1 MRTTIDSYKDRAGRL
16 ELDGIDVEAFADRPL
31 SPSGL
36 RCLRYMHDIEHHTVC
51 YMRDLLLTPA
61 HRDPDITAFL
71 SCWVYEELFHGEA
84 LAMVLEAHGI
94 PAGAPRVA
102 DLRERRKWKDAGG
115 LALHLGASALA
126 GRTFIALHMSW
137 GAVNE
142 WTTQAA
148 YARLAAREGHPVL
161 SELMSRIMRQEG
173 RHIDFYAA
181 EATRRLAASRGA
193 RTLSRAA
200 LGRFWRPVG
209 SGVMPEV
216 EVAFLSD
223 YLFSGPDGRAAARR
237 IDRRVDRL
245 PGLGDLHLVDRA
257 LDALARVPTG
267 PPSGPFRSVAQP
279 APAPSSPARM
289 AMA

>member
-1 MRTTIDSYKDRAGRL
+1 MRTTIDSYKTRAGRL
-16 ELDGIDVEAFADRPL
+16 DLDGIDFAAFADRPL

-61 HRDPDITAFL
+61 HRDPDVTAFL

-84 LAMVLEAHGI
+84 LAQVLESHGI

-126 GRTFIALHMSW
+126 GRTFIALHMAW

-148 YARLAAREGHPVL
+148 YARLAALEDHPVL
-161 SELMSRIMRQEG
+161 RELLTRIMRQEG

-193 RTLSRAA
+193 RALTRTA

-223 YLFSGPDGRAAARR
+223 YLFSGPDGRAVAER
-237 IDRRVDRL
+237 IDRRVDQL
-245 PGLGDLHLVDRA
+245 PGLGHLQLVDRA
-257 LDALARVPTG
+257 LDQLARVATTPVED
-267 PPSGPFRSVAQP
+267 PSRGWAQP
-279 APAPSSPARM
+279 AARTSAKM